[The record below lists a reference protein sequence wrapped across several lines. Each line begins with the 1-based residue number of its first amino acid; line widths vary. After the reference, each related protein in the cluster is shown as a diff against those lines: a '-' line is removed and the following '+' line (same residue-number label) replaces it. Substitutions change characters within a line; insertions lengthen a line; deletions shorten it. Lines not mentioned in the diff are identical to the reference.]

1 MTDFRGPKV
10 PLTAYVSIWDVE
22 QVKAYASAL
31 GVSDSAWVAALIRKA
46 FYHENPPGKP
56 LPNSTGAI
64 LQAIAEE
71 WLAQLPDGI
80 RDEACKRVERR
91 SRELSDEQRR
101 GMLP

>member
-1 MTDFRGPKV
+1 MPI
-10 PLTAYVSIWDVE
+10 TAYVSMWDVE
-22 QVKAYASAL
+22 QVKSYASAL

-46 FYHENPPGKP
+46 FYHEIHTWQTAAKLDRCNI
-56 LPNSTGAI
+56 A
-64 LQAIAEE
+64 AIAEE
-71 WLAQLPDGI
+71 WFAQLPDGI